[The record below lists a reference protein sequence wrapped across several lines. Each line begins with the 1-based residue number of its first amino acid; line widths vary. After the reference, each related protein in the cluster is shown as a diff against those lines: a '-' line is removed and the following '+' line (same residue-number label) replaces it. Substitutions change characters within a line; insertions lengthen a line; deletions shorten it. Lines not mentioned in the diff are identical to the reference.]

1 LDSFFDVSFFSQTP
15 FYIESLHST
24 NDYMK
29 EIVSKNIVN
38 EGFSVFSDF
47 QSGGRGQL
55 HNVWH
60 SAPSKNILFS
70 FVVYPKKISISD
82 IFVLNK
88 WISIAIVEGLQKI
101 LHQNNVSGQLNIKWP
116 NDIFLNHKKLG
127 GILIENSISSNG
139 IEQSII
145 GIGLNINE
153 IDFPEKLSLATSLRK
168 EFNIQWSRSQIS
180 STICTEIEAN
190 YTNLLSPFSRINSQN
205 YFNYLLGYKE
215 KRYYKFDEEIREA
228 TIIDIDPYGR
238 LMLEFEDKSTQ
249 LFGMKEVQFV
259 F

>member
-1 LDSFFDVSFFSQTP
+1 L
-15 FYIESLHST
+15 
-24 NDYMK
+24 K
-29 EIVSKNIVN
+29 EIVSKNNVK

-47 QSGGRGQL
+47 QTSGRGQL
-55 HNVWH
+55 SNVWH
-60 SAPSKNILFS
+60 SSASQNILFS
-70 FVVYPKKISISD
+70 FVVFPKKISVQD
-82 IFVLNK
+82 IFILNQ
-88 WISIAIVEGLQKI
+88 WISISIIEGLQKV
-101 LHQNNVSGQLNIKWP
+101 LHQNDKSGKFHIKWP
-116 NDIFLNHKKLG
+116 NDIFLNQKKIG

-153 IDFPEKLSLATSLRK
+153 IDFPKGLSLATSLKK
-168 EFNIQWSRSQIS
+168 ECNYQWDRIQILN
-180 STICTEIEAN
+180 TICKEIEVN

-215 KRYYKFDEEIREA
+215 KRHYRFDKKIREA

-238 LMLEFEDKSTQ
+238 LVLAFEDNSKE

>member
-1 LDSFFDVSFFSQTP
+1 
-15 FYIESLHST
+15 
-24 NDYMK
+24 
-29 EIVSKNIVN
+29 
-38 EGFSVFSDF
+38 
-47 QSGGRGQL
+47 
-55 HNVWH
+55 VWH
-60 SAPSKNILFS
+60 SSASQNILFS
-70 FVVYPKKISISD
+70 FVVFPKKISVQD
-82 IFVLNK
+82 IFILNQ
-88 WISIAIVEGLQKI
+88 WISISIIDGLQKV
-101 LHQNNVSGQLNIKWP
+101 LHQNDKSGKFHIKWP
-116 NDIFLNHKKLG
+116 NDIFLNQKKIG

-153 IDFPEKLSLATSLRK
+153 IDFPKGLSLATSLKK
-168 EFNIQWSRSQIS
+168 ECNYQWDRIQILN
-180 STICTEIEAN
+180 TICKEIEVN

-215 KRYYKFDEEIREA
+215 KRHYRFDKKIREA

-238 LMLEFEDKSTQ
+238 LVLAFEDNSKE